1 MNTRTLINTE
11 VIPSELKNRPQ
22 WVLWK
27 YIIKHGE
34 RTKVPCDAKTGYF
47 ASVNKPHTWSSFR
60 EAVLMYSHRQE
71 FAGIGF
77 VMTGK
82 EGIIGIDIDGRID
95 HNLIN
100 RFDSY
105 SELTPSGNGCRIF
118 IKADVTLTDK
128 RKPGIEIYNNL
139 RFFTVTGNALNQT
152 GIEGREEE
160 FKEFYN
166 GIVGNQSVDSISK
179 PVTTQ
184 PTTKEKPA
192 KTYINIDDSELLHRI
207 FTHDKYGDLH
217 KMRYEGNIP
226 QCDYREDSNKG
237 FVPDPSKARFNLV
250 RALSNWTDRDVDR
263 ILRILRS
270 SALYDSKW
278 DEIRDGR
285 PFIESDVERIITWE
299 SQKI

>member
-1 MNTRTLINTE
+1 MRTLINTE

-22 WVLWK
+22 WVVWK
-27 YIIKHGE
+27 YVIKNGE

-47 ASVNKPHTWSSFR
+47 ASVNKPHTWSTFR
-60 EAVLMYSHRQE
+60 EAVLMYTHRQE

-95 HNLIN
+95 HDLIN
-100 RFDSY
+100 RFGSY

-139 RFFTVTGNALNQT
+139 RFFTVTGNALHQT
-152 GIEGREEE
+152 GIEDREEE

-166 GIVGNQSVDSISK
+166 GIVGNQTQSKVEPK
-179 PVTTQ
+179 PVT
-184 PTTKEKPA
+184 TTKEKPT
-192 KTYINIDDSELLHRI
+192 KTYIDIDDSELLHRI

-237 FVPDPSKARFNLV
+237 LVPDPSKARFNFV
-250 RALSNWTDRDVDR
+250 RALSNWTNKDIDR
-263 ILRILRS
+263 IIRILRS
-270 SALYDSKW
+270 SALYDSKL

-285 PFIESDVERIITWE
+285 PFIESDIERIINWE
-299 SQKI
+299 RK